1 MIYNCV
7 KKNKYKNNLLNY
19 YIMDTIEIY
28 TQPTEQPIPF
38 KRDRKEYFR
47 NYQKY
52 KYHNDAEYREKK
64 KEQVR
69 IRYVK
74 TKTLLYNLLNNIK
87 DSQQE
92 VI

>member
-1 MIYNCV
+1 MICHFV
-7 KKNKYKNNLLNY
+7 QKNKYKNNLLNY
-19 YIMDTIEIY
+19 YNMDTNEISQQ
-28 TQPTEQPIPF
+28 QPEQPIPF
-38 KRDRKEYFR
+38 KRDRKQYFR

-52 KYHNDAEYREKK
+52 KYHNDPEYREKK

-69 IRYVK
+69 IRYIK
-74 TKTLLYNLLNNIK
+74 NKTLLYNLLNNIK

>member
-7 KKNKYKNNLLNY
+7 KKKKHKNNIHNY
-19 YIMDTIEIY
+19 YNMDTIEISQQ
-28 TQPTEQPIPF
+28 QPEQPIPF

-47 NYQKY
+47 KYQQY

-74 TKTLLYNLLNNIK
+74 NKTLLYNLLNNIK
-87 DSQQE
+87 DST
-92 VI
+92 